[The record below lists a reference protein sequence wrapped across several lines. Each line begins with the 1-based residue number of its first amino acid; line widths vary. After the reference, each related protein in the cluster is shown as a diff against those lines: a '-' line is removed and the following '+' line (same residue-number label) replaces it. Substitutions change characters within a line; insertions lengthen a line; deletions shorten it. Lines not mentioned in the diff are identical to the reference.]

1 MGAWARP
8 EEGQGQQA
16 AHLAQSTDTGPH
28 GGLGAALGHN
38 RPGEEKDGCLDKDRF
53 QGLGASE
60 SLSASPGVLS
70 GQGIHT
76 AHPPPPPITQ
86 PGVIHLLVIC
96 PLRSLPSWDPLTAT
110 VGIQTP
116 GWSQETLQA
125 RDHSHS
131 MEPLAITHRS
141 PLSPSVGA
149 IFNPQSPNPW
159 VGTQFS
165 GFQAQDHGRL
175 APQSRSRHTGAQ
187 GGSATAAVSL
197 PGDAPVGPPTSSIC
211 HNPTA

>member
-1 MGAWARP
+1 M
-8 EEGQGQQA
+8 
-16 AHLAQSTDTGPH
+16 
-28 GGLGAALGHN
+28 GGLGQPLDTTDLG
-38 RPGEEKDGCLDKDRF
+38 RRRIGAWIKTGSKDWGHL
-53 QGLGASE
+53 
-60 SLSASPGVLS
+60 SLSLHPLASSQPRAS
-70 GQGIHT
+70 I
-76 AHPPPPPITQ
+76 PPTLPTPITQ

-197 PGDAPVGPPTSSIC
+197 PGDAPLGPPTSSIC